1 MQTDTSLTSSGGD
14 STARSDKALVEHIRT
29 SQLYIDYQKA
39 FEAATGL
46 PLTLREVGSFQ
57 SPLQGSKLINAFCA
71 QMASQSKSCS
81 ACLQLQ
87 QRIES
92 ECSDGATTAECFAG
106 LSDSAVPIKVG
117 ERTVAYLQTGQVF
130 LHRPSEAGFRRLGLK
145 LAAWNLKTDQKT
157 LKAAYFNTRVIGRAQ
172 YDSVLGLL
180 SIFAQH
186 LSGMGN
192 QIVVTESTAEAPEIG
207 RARSFIA
214 EHQGE
219 EISLTQVARAVN
231 MSSFY
236 FCKVFKRAT
245 GLTFTGYLARVR
257 VEGVKHILL
266 NPHKRVSEAAFE
278 AGFQSLSQ
286 FNRVF
291 RRIAGEAP
299 SNYRERL
306 HGSSE
311 ALQAECAA

>member
-1 MQTDTSLTSSGGD
+1 
-14 STARSDKALVEHIRT
+14 
-29 SQLYIDYQKA
+29 
-39 FEAATGL
+39 
-46 PLTLREVGSFQ
+46 
-57 SPLQGSKLINAFCA
+57 
-71 QMASQSKSCS
+71 MASQSKSCS

-87 QRIES
+87 QRVES
-92 ECSDGATTAECFAG
+92 ECRDGAMTAECFAG

-117 ERTVAYLQTGQVF
+117 ERVVAYLQTGQVF
-130 LHRPSEAGFRRLGLK
+130 LNRPSEAGFRRVGLK
-145 LAAWNLKTDQKT
+145 LLAWNLKADQKT
-157 LKAAYFNTRVIGRAQ
+157 LKTAYFKTRVVARAQ
-172 YDSVLGLL
+172 YDSVLQLL
-180 SIFAQH
+180 SIFGQH
-186 LSGMGN
+186 LSAMGN

-207 RARSFIA
+207 RARTFIA
-214 EHQGE
+214 KHQGE
-219 EISLTQVARAVN
+219 ELSLTQVARAVN

-257 VEGVKHILL
+257 VESVKNILL

-299 SNYRERL
+299 SNFRERL
-306 HGSSE
+306 HGSGE
-311 ALQAECAA
+311 AVPVACAA